1 MDGNTIQLTPYSG
14 LPTLYIAHNGADVER
29 SGDWYY
35 SFEYDRE
42 RERGL
47 DFQEDLFNP
56 FVARFTLRAGGTAT
70 FIASTEPTPRLGP
83 DVSHCKFSVR
93 STACWCL
100 LRVVRCLALC
110 CLFSLSMSAVE
121 HQGVVRL
128 HGKGLPGVSIVA
140 TSGDQKLITSTDEN
154 GVYRLDLP
162 EGQWQISTDLF
173 SFEKQSKALTQTAAG
188 SSLQWDLKLLPARQ
202 FQAGGPG
209 NRQPQGSRPRILKL
223 LRASAH
229 RVRLPSCSRMRAPLA
244 NLFWWQEV

>member
-1 MDGNTIQLTPYSG
+1 MKLPFIAFRDYHGLTHRNDALNPEYVLDGNTIQLTPYSG

-56 FVARFTLRAGGTAT
+56 FVARFTLRVGGTAT
-70 FIASTEPTPRLGP
+70 FIASTEPTRCSAQ

-100 LRVVRCLALC
+100 RGSECLALC
-110 CLFSLSMSAVE
+110 CLLSLSMFAVE

-128 HGKGLPGVSIVA
+128 HGKGLPGVSI
-140 TSGDQKLITSTDEN
+140 
-154 GVYRLDLP
+154 
-162 EGQWQISTDLF
+162 
-173 SFEKQSKALTQTAAG
+173 
-188 SSLQWDLKLLPARQ
+188 AR
-202 FQAGGPG
+202 
-209 NRQPQGSRPRILKL
+209 
-223 LRASAH
+223 
-229 RVRLPSCSRMRAPLA
+229 
-244 NLFWWQEV
+244 